1 MSFRRLGDP
10 FSSRY
15 SRLGSGSRP
24 GGGIAPVVFLFRDD
38 FLTDEAAPLVT
49 PRTAEPGPGIGTIVD
64 GTNIFSINSSNFV
77 ANGVPAANSAI
88 SYESLPRSAGLAMY
102 FNNTG
107 LTTNTGENTTLGFAD
122 AIAPVTTNNVKSGL
136 FVPVDGISAMA
147 LSINGVYKGLS
158 LPILTNKDG
167 FIVLRNAGFFFVLD
181 RNLEWV
187 DNIESNATIFPVMS
201 VNGNGAQ
208 TRDYSFGTFR
218 GSQLPTP
225 WDSDNGIATQ
235 VLAGVRAAGDTFT
248 HEADCLI
255 EFEVTTVPAAL
266 QIELRFRIQ
275 DASNFWQVTIDSTG
289 ALDLD
294 EVVATVVTQRGT
306 AAGVIVN
313 GDRIVII
320 ADDETIRVYEA
331 NVLRIT
337 YALAVNFKTET
348 AGELET
354 EGTGGAV
361 SDIISW
367 PRVISGDA
375 LTALNRV
382 ADA

>member
-1 MSFRRLGDP
+1 MSFRTLGDP
-10 FSSRY
+10 FSSRF

-24 GGGIAPVVFLFRDD
+24 GGGVVPVVFLFRDD
-38 FLTDEAAPLVT
+38 FPVDEAAPLAT
-49 PRTAEPGPGIGTIVD
+49 PRTADPGPGIGTIVD
-64 GTNIFSINSSNFV
+64 TTNVADIVSEELVLENNVIGNPGYWGDVQTRVNGIVTMVEMDNTTGFRRSEIGFGSAQSGGLADFIRFRPSSTTVCQTRNISAVTLAGVNVTTGIVRGAVILQDSRVIFLANDNIFSEWTFLWVSEAIYAGVFFPAAINSSQTPVKF
-77 ANGVPAANSAI
+77 SYLRCAI
-88 SYESLPRSAGLAMY
+88 
-102 FNNTG
+102 
-107 LTTNTGENTTLGFAD
+107 
-122 AIAPVTTNNVKSGL
+122 
-136 FVPVDGISAMA
+136 
-147 LSINGVYKGLS
+147 
-158 LPILTNKDG
+158 
-167 FIVLRNAGFFFVLD
+167 LD
-181 RNLEWV
+181 
-187 DNIESNATIFPVMS
+187 S
-201 VNGNGAQ
+201 
-208 TRDYSFGTFR
+208 
-218 GSQLPTP
+218 P
-225 WDSDNGIATQ
+225 WDIDFGAATE
-235 VLAGVRAAGDTFT
+235 VLAGARSAGDTFT

-266 QIELRFRIQ
+266 QIEQRFRIQ

-382 ADA
+382 ADD